1 MPDISTQLSRPAS
14 DIPEG
19 FASLS
24 QGVFH
29 ASTIVFPDVASFLR
43 RQAQAHTGYSYGQ
56 NGTPTQYA
64 LANKLSELEGGGYT
78 VLVPTGLAAA
88 VLVNSML
95 LASGDHV
102 LLPDSIYGPTLETT
116 QKLFAKWGVRHS
128 IYPNDIGAGIADFF
142 EASTKLVWTESP
154 ASNSMEMQD
163 IPAIVAA
170 AQTRQIRVAMDN
182 TWATALGFKALDA
195 GVDFSIQAL
204 TKYVGGHSDLLMGAV
219 STRDEASYHALRDT
233 AELLG
238 YYVAPDE
245 CFLAL
250 RGLPTLALRL
260 EKQYASALRIAEF
273 LQGNAAIAQLNY
285 PPLPGDAYHHLW
297 KRDFKLG
304 NGLLSFSLKQDH
316 LPAIEKFVA
325 ALKLFT
331 LGNSW
336 GGVHSLI
343 AVAPQRA
350 PKTGWLLRLHVGIE
364 DVGDLLADLEN
375 ALLILD
381 QEYPVLD

>member
-1 MPDISTQLSRPAS
+1 MTDIQTIVARPAG

-56 NGTPTQYA
+56 NGTPTHYA
-64 LANKLSELEGGGYT
+64 LSNKLSELEGGGHT
-78 VLVPTGLAAA
+78 VLVPTGLAAV
-88 VLVNSML
+88 VLVMSTL
-95 LASGDHV
+95 LGAGDHV
-102 LLPDSIYGPTLETT
+102 LLPDSIYGPTLEATRT
-116 QKLFAKWGVRHS
+116 LFAKWGVRCTM
-128 IYPNDIGAGIADFF
+128 YPNDCGAGIAALF
-142 EASTKLVWTESP
+142 EENTKLVWTESP
-154 ASNSMEMQD
+154 SSNTMEMQD

-170 AQTRQIRVAMDN
+170 AHARGIKVATDN
-182 TWATALGFKALDA
+182 TWATALGFRALDV
-195 GVDFSIQAL
+195 GIDFTVQAL

-219 STRDEASYHALRDT
+219 STRDQATYHALRDT

-260 EKQYASALRIAEF
+260 ERQYASALRVAAF
-273 LQGNAAIAQLNY
+273 LKESAAVAQLNY
-285 PPLPGDAYHHLW
+285 PPLPGDVYHRLW
-297 KRDFKLG
+297 QRDFKLG
-304 NGLLSFSLKQDH
+304 SGLMSFTLKQES
-316 LPAIEKFVA
+316 LEAVERFVA
-325 ALKLFT
+325 ALQLFT

-336 GGVHSLI
+336 GGVHSVI

-350 PKTGWLLRLHVGIE
+350 PRTGWLLRLHVGVE
-364 DVGDLLADLEN
+364 QVDDLLADLARGLA
-375 ALLILD
+375 ALD
-381 QEYPVLD
+381 A

>member
-1 MPDISTQLSRPAS
+1 MTDINTTVVQAAK
-14 DIPEG
+14 DIPAG

-29 ASTIVFPDVASFLR
+29 ASTIVFPDVASFLH

-56 NGTPTQYA
+56 NGTPTHYA

-78 VLVPTGLAAA
+78 ALVPSGLAAI

-95 LASGDHV
+95 LGAGDHV
-102 LLPDSIYGPTLETT
+102 LLPDSIYGPTLEVTKT
-116 QKLFAKWGVRHS
+116 LFAKWGVQYT
-128 IYPNDIGAGIADFF
+128 IYPNDIAAGITAFF
-142 EASTKLVWTESP
+142 RDNTRLIWTESP
-154 ASNSMEMQD
+154 ASDSMEMQD

-170 AQTRQIRVAMDN
+170 AHARQIKVAMDN
-182 TWATALGFKALDA
+182 TWATALGFRALDV

-219 STRDEASYHALRDT
+219 STRDEAGYHALRNT
-233 AELLG
+233 SELLG

-260 EKQYASALRIAEF
+260 ERQYASALRIAEF
-273 LQGNAAIAQLNY
+273 LQTHAEVDQLHY
-285 PPLPGDAYHHLW
+285 PPLPGDRYHHLW
-297 KRDFKLG
+297 KRDFKMG
-304 NGLLSFSLKQDH
+304 NGLMSFTLKQNN
-316 LPAIEKFVA
+316 LAAIENFVA
-325 ALKLFT
+325 ALKIFT

-343 AVAPQRA
+343 AVAPQRQ
-350 PKTGWLLRLHVGIE
+350 PSTGWLLRLHVGVEHVDDLLE
-364 DVGDLLADLEN
+364 DVAKALAMLN
-375 ALLILD
+375 A
-381 QEYPVLD
+381 

>member
-1 MPDISTQLSRPAS
+1 MTDISTSLVKPAS
-14 DIPEG
+14 DIPDG

-29 ASTIVFPDVASFLR
+29 ASTIVFPDVASFLH

-56 NGTPTQYA
+56 NGTPTHYA
-64 LANKLSELEGGGYT
+64 LANKLSELEGGGHT

-95 LASGDHV
+95 LAAGDHV

-116 QKLFAKWGVRHS
+116 KTLFAKWGVRHS
-128 IYPNDIGAGIADFF
+128 IYPNDIGAGIVDFF
-142 EASTKLVWTESP
+142 EDNTKLVWTESP

-163 IPAIVAA
+163 IPAIIAVAHA
-170 AQTRQIRVAMDN
+170 RQIKVVMDN
-182 TWATALGFKALDA
+182 TWATALGFRALDA

-260 EKQYASALRIAEF
+260 ERQYASALRIAAF
-273 LQGNAAIAQLNY
+273 LQSHTAIAQLNY
-285 PPLPGDAYHHLW
+285 PPLPGDTYHHLW

-304 NGLLSFSLKQDH
+304 NGLLSFSLKQDN

-325 ALKLFT
+325 ALQLFT

-350 PKTGWLLRLHVGIE
+350 PKTGWLLRLHVGVE
-364 DVGDLLADLEN
+364 HVDDLLADLER
-375 ALLILD
+375 ALATLG
-381 QEYPVLD
+381 

>member
-1 MPDISTQLSRPAS
+1 MTDISTGLAQPAS
-14 DIPEG
+14 DIPPG

-56 NGTPTQYA
+56 NGTPTHYA
-64 LANKLSELEGGGYT
+64 LTNKLSELEGGGHT
-78 VLVPTGLAAA
+78 VLVPTGLAAI

-95 LASGDHV
+95 LGAGDHV

-116 QKLFAKWGVRHS
+116 KTLFAKWGVRHTL
-128 IYPNDIGAGIADFF
+128 YPNDIGAGITDFF
-142 EASTKLVWTESP
+142 EDTTKLVWTESP

-170 AQTRQIRVAMDN
+170 AHARQIKVAMDN
-182 TWATALGFKALDA
+182 TWATALGFRALDA

-219 STRDEASYHALRDT
+219 STRNEATYHALRDT

-260 EKQYASALRIAEF
+260 ERQYASALRIAEF
-273 LQGNAAIAQLNY
+273 LQTHAAVDQLNY
-285 PPLPGDAYHHLW
+285 PPLPGDKYHHLW

-304 NGLLSFSLKQDH
+304 NGLLSFTLKQDN
-316 LPAIEKFVA
+316 LEAIESFVA
-325 ALKLFT
+325 ALQVFT

-343 AVAPQRA
+343 AVAPQRI
-350 PKTGWLLRLHVGIE
+350 PKTGWLLRLHVGVENIDDLMA
-364 DVGDLLADLEN
+364 DVTRALATLEK
-375 ALLILD
+375 
-381 QEYPVLD
+381 

>member
-1 MPDISTQLSRPAS
+1 MTDINTSLVKPAS
-14 DIPEG
+14 DIPDG

-56 NGTPTQYA
+56 NGTPTHYA
-64 LANKLSELEGGGYT
+64 LANKLSELEGGGHT

-95 LASGDHV
+95 LAAGDHV

-116 QKLFAKWGVRHS
+116 KSLFAKWGVRHS

-142 EASTKLVWTESP
+142 GHNTKLVWTESP

-170 AQTRQIRVAMDN
+170 AHARQIKVVMDN
-182 TWATALGFKALDA
+182 TWATALGFRALDA

-219 STRDEASYHALRDT
+219 STRDEAAYHALRDT

-260 EKQYASALRIAEF
+260 ERQYASALRIAAF
-273 LQGNAAIAQLNY
+273 LQSHAAIAQLNY
-285 PPLPGDAYHHLW
+285 PPLPGDTYHHFW

-304 NGLLSFSLKQDH
+304 NGLLSFSLKQDD

-325 ALKLFT
+325 ALQLFT

-350 PKTGWLLRLHVGIE
+350 PKTGWLLRLHVGVE
-364 DVGDLLADLEN
+364 HVDDLLADLER
-375 ALLILD
+375 ALATLD
-381 QEYPVLD
+381 

>member
-1 MPDISTQLSRPAS
+1 MTDIHTSLVKPAGNIPD
-14 DIPEG
+14 G

-56 NGTPTQYA
+56 NGTPTHYA
-64 LANKLSELEGGGYT
+64 LANKLSELEGGGHT

-88 VLVNSML
+88 VLVNSIML
-95 LASGDHV
+95 AAGDHV

-116 QKLFAKWGVRHS
+116 QTLFAKWGVRHA

-142 EASTKLVWTESP
+142 EHNTKLVWTESP

-170 AQTRQIRVAMDN
+170 AHARQIKVAMDN
-182 TWATALGFKALDA
+182 TWATALGFRALDA
-195 GVDFSIQAL
+195 GVDFTMQAL

-219 STRDEASYHALRDT
+219 STRDKAAYHALRDT

-260 EKQYASALRIAEF
+260 ERQYASALRIAEF
-273 LQGNAAIAQLNY
+273 LQNRAEIAQLNY
-285 PPLPGDAYHHLW
+285 PPLPGDAYHPLW

-304 NGLLSFSLKQDH
+304 NGLLSFSLKQDN

-325 ALKLFT
+325 ALQLFK

-350 PKTGWLLRLHVGIE
+350 PKTGWLLRLHVGVE
-364 DVGDLLADLEN
+364 HVGDLLADLEQ
-375 ALLILD
+375 ALGALA
-381 QEYPVLD
+381 

>member
-1 MPDISTQLSRPAS
+1 MTDISTRLAKPAS
-14 DIPEG
+14 DIPDG

-56 NGTPTQYA
+56 NGTPTHYA
-64 LANKLSELEGGGYT
+64 LANKLSELEGGGHT

-95 LASGDHV
+95 LAAGDHV

-116 QKLFAKWGVRHS
+116 KTLFAKWGVRHS
-128 IYPNDIGAGIADFF
+128 IYPNDIGAGIADFL
-142 EASTKLVWTESP
+142 EDSTKLVWTESP

-170 AQTRQIRVAMDN
+170 AHARQIKVVMDN
-182 TWATALGFKALDA
+182 TWATALGFRALDV
-195 GVDFSIQAL
+195 GVDFTIQAL

-219 STRDEASYHALRDT
+219 STRDEVAYRALRDT

-260 EKQYASALRIAEF
+260 ERQYASALRIGEF
-273 LQGNAAIAQLNY
+273 LQNHAAIDQLHY

-304 NGLLSFSLKQDH
+304 NGLLSFTLRQNN
-316 LPAIEKFVA
+316 LETIERFVA
-325 ALKLFT
+325 ALQVFT

-343 AVAPQRA
+343 AVTPQRA
-350 PKTGWLLRLHVGIE
+350 PKTGWLLRLHVGVE
-364 DVGDLLADLEN
+364 HVDDLLADVTRALATLEN
-375 ALLILD
+375 DI
-381 QEYPVLD
+381 P

>member
-1 MPDISTQLSRPAS
+1 MTDISTRLVKPAS
-14 DIPEG
+14 DIPDG

-29 ASTIVFPDVASFLR
+29 ASTIVFPDVASFLH

-56 NGTPTQYA
+56 NGTPTHYA
-64 LANKLSELEGGGYT
+64 LANKLSELEGGGHT

-95 LASGDHV
+95 LGAGDHM

-116 QKLFAKWGVRHS
+116 KTLFAKWGVRHS
-128 IYPNDIGAGIADFF
+128 IYPNDIGAGIVDFF
-142 EASTKLVWTESP
+142 EDNTKLVWTESP
-154 ASNSMEMQD
+154 ATNSMEMQD
-163 IPAIVAA
+163 IPTIVAA
-170 AQTRQIRVAMDN
+170 AHARQIKVVMDN
-182 TWATALGFKALDA
+182 TWATALGFRALDA

-273 LQGNAAIAQLNY
+273 LQKHAAIAQLNY
-285 PPLPGDAYHHLW
+285 PPLPGDTYHHLW

-304 NGLLSFSLKQDH
+304 NGLLSFSLKQDN

-325 ALKLFT
+325 ALQLFT

-350 PKTGWLLRLHVGIE
+350 PKTGWLLRLHVGVE
-364 DVGDLLADLEN
+364 YVDDLLADLER
-375 ALLILD
+375 ALSAFA
-381 QEYPVLD
+381 

>member
-1 MPDISTQLSRPAS
+1 MTDISTGLAQPAS
-14 DIPEG
+14 DIPPG

-56 NGTPTQYA
+56 NGTPTHYA
-64 LANKLSELEGGGYT
+64 LANKLSELEGGGHT
-78 VLVPTGLAAA
+78 VLVPTGLAAI
-88 VLVNSML
+88 VLVNSMSL
-95 LASGDHV
+95 CAGDHV

-116 QKLFAKWGVRHS
+116 KTLFAKWGVRHT
-128 IYPNDIGAGIADFF
+128 IYPNDIGTGITDFF
-142 EASTKLVWTESP
+142 EDATKLVWTESP

-170 AQTRQIRVAMDN
+170 AHARQIKVAMDN
-182 TWATALGFKALDA
+182 TWATALGFRALDA

-219 STRDEASYHALRDT
+219 STRDETAYRSLRDT

-260 EKQYASALRIAEF
+260 ERQYASALRIAEF
-273 LQGNAAIAQLNY
+273 LQTHAAIDQLNY

-304 NGLLSFSLKQDH
+304 NGLLSFTLKQDN
-316 LPAIEKFVA
+316 LEAIESFVA
-325 ALKLFT
+325 ALQVFT

-350 PKTGWLLRLHVGIE
+350 PKTGWLLRLHVGVE
-364 DVGDLLADLEN
+364 HVDDLLLDVRRALAALE
-375 ALLILD
+375 
-381 QEYPVLD
+381 E

>member
-1 MPDISTQLSRPAS
+1 MTDISTTLAQAAK
-14 DIPEG
+14 DIPAG

-29 ASTIVFPDVASFLR
+29 ASTIVFPDAASFLS

-56 NGTPTQYA
+56 NGTPTHYA

-78 VLVPTGLAAA
+78 ALVPSGLAAI

-95 LASGDHV
+95 LGAGDHV
-102 LLPDSIYGPTLETT
+102 LLPDSIYGPTLEVTKT
-116 QKLFAKWGVRHS
+116 LFAKWGVQYT
-128 IYPNDIGAGIADFF
+128 IYPNDIAAGITAFF
-142 EASTKLVWTESP
+142 RDNTKLIWTESP

-170 AQTRQIRVAMDN
+170 ARAHQIKVAMDN
-182 TWATALGFKALDA
+182 TWATALGFRALDV

-219 STRDEASYHALRDT
+219 STRDEASYHALRNT
-233 AELLG
+233 SELLG

-260 EKQYASALRIAEF
+260 ERQYASALGIAGF
-273 LQGNAAIAQLNY
+273 LQNHVAVDQLHY
-285 PPLPGDAYHHLW
+285 PPLPGDKYHHLW
-297 KRDFKLG
+297 KRDFKMG
-304 NGLLSFSLKQDH
+304 NGLMSFTLKKNN
-316 LPAIEKFVA
+316 LAAIENFIA
-325 ALKLFT
+325 ALKIFT

-343 AVAPQRA
+343 AVAPQRQ
-350 PKTGWLLRLHVGIE
+350 PNTGWLLRLHVGVEHVDDLLE
-364 DVGDLLADLEN
+364 DVNQALAT
-375 ALLILD
+375 LD
-381 QEYPVLD
+381 A

>member
-1 MPDISTQLSRPAS
+1 MTHISSTLAQPAS

-29 ASTIVFPDVASFLR
+29 ASTIVFPDVAAFMH
-43 RQAQAHTGYSYGQ
+43 RQEQAHTGYSYGQ
-56 NGTPTQYA
+56 NGTPTHYA
-64 LANKLSELEGGGYT
+64 LAHKLSELEGGGHT
-78 VLVPTGLAAA
+78 TLVPSGLAAI

-95 LASGDHV
+95 LGAGDHV
-102 LLPDSIYGPTLETT
+102 LLPDSIYGPTLTVT
-116 QKLFAKWGVRHS
+116 QTLFAKWGVRHT
-128 IYPNDIGAGIADFF
+128 IYPNDVGADIADFF
-142 EASTKLVWTESP
+142 EDTTKLVWTESP

-163 IPAIVAA
+163 IPDIVAA
-170 AQTRQIRVAMDN
+170 AHARQLKVAIDN
-182 TWATALGFKALDA
+182 TWATALGFRALDA

-219 STRDEASYHALRDT
+219 STRDEASHHELRRT

-250 RGLPTLALRL
+250 RGLPTLALRM
-260 EKQYASALRIAEF
+260 ERQYASALRMAEF
-273 LQGNAAIAQLNY
+273 LQSHAAIDQLHY

-304 NGLLSFSLKQDH
+304 NGLLSFTLKQNE
-316 LPAIEKFVA
+316 LSNIEKFVA

-350 PKTGWLLRLHVGIE
+350 PKTGWLLRLHVGVEHVDDLLE
-364 DVGDLLADLEN
+364 DVRVALHALE
-375 ALLILD
+375 A
-381 QEYPVLD
+381 